1 MRKRSM
7 VFMVTLALLAGT
19 LSGCGSS
26 SEGDTEVTAGD
37 NQRLAY
43 AVVTAIE
50 GNEMTYMEVDE
61 SQLNLSDG
69 TESNKED
76 TSGTESS
83 SNNQMGGGKQMQSGG
98 APDMNSSEMPQM
110 GNGEAPQMQEGS
122 TEMQQ
127 PQGGGDNSQ
136 MPQMDSSEMPTM
148 NGGSASGTDSTEM
161 PQEGGGMD
169 TSKMSGTSATV
180 QIPVGVTVHTTS
192 DTITTFSRIQS
203 GDILKILFETDDDG
217 NEVIVGIWM
226 VQ

>member
-7 VFMVTLALLAGT
+7 VFMMTLALLTGT
-19 LSGCGSS
+19 FSGCGSS

-43 AVVTAIE
+43 AVVTAME

-83 SNNQMGGGKQMQSGG
+83 SNNQMRGGKQMQSGS

-110 GNGEAPQMQEGS
+110 QNGDAPQMQEGS
-122 TEMQQ
+122 TQMQQ
-127 PQGGGDNSQ
+127 
-136 MPQMDSSEMPTM
+136 PQMDSSEMPTM

-169 TSKMSGTSATV
+169 TSKMSGTTATV
-180 QIPVGVTVHTTS
+180 QIPVGVTVYTTS
-192 DTITTFSRIQS
+192 DTITTFARIQS

>member
-1 MRKRSM
+1 MRKKSM
-7 VFMVTLALLAGT
+7 VFMVTLALLAGA
-19 LSGCGSS
+19 LSGCGS

-69 TESNKED
+69 TESSKED

-83 SNNQMGGGKQMQSGG
+83 GGSQGQGGKQMQSGS

-127 PQGGGDNSQ
+127 PQDSGDNAQ
-136 MPQMDSSEMPTM
+136 QPQMDSSEMPTM

-169 TSKMSGTSATV
+169 TSKMSGTTATV

-192 DTITTFSRIQS
+192 DTITTFARIQS
-203 GDILKILFETDDDG
+203 GDILKILFETDDEG